1 MEGRSPAAIAVSEA
15 YEQFARRELA
25 GFSAAYERIC
35 LAVAADDELL
45 DRLSTL
51 PVPKRQPNLL
61 LGAVRW
67 LDGPIGGYEPFR
79 EFVLGRWELVE
90 EVVLRRRTQTNE
102 ANRCAA
108 VLPLL
113 ARVHAETGKPLA
125 LIEVGTSAG
134 LCLLPDRYGY
144 RYGDRRVGDPA
155 ALVQLA
161 CDVQGPV
168 PVPAAVPPIAWRAGI
183 DINPLDVTDPGDMRW
198 LECLVWPEQTD
209 RRERLRAAVS
219 IARLDPPRIVS
230 GDLNETIEKLV
241 EEAPADATTVV
252 FHTAVLAYL
261 DEEGRAAFARKM
273 ASLPVRWIANESP
286 QTFPEIAA
294 RVTAPPPPG
303 PYLTVLA
310 LDGRPY
316 AYGAPHGQSLYWL

>member
-1 MEGRSPAAIAVSEA
+1 MEGRSPAATAAAAA
-15 YEQFARRELA
+15 YEAFARRELA
-25 GFSAAYERIC
+25 GYSAAYERIC

-51 PVPKRQPNLL
+51 PVPKQQPNLL

-67 LDGPIGGYEPFR
+67 LDGPIGAYEPFR
-79 EFVLGRWELVE
+79 EFVLGHWDRVVA
-90 EVVLRRRTQTNE
+90 VVLARRTQTNE

-108 VLPLL
+108 LLPLL
-113 ARVHAETGKPLA
+113 AKVHAETGRPLA

-144 RYGDRRVGDPA
+144 HYSDHHVGDPA
-155 ALVQLA
+155 AAVQLTCA
-161 CDVQGPV
+161 VDGPV
-168 PVPAAVPPIAWRAGI
+168 PIPAAIPPIAWRAGI

-209 RRERLRAAVS
+209 RRDRLRAAVAT
-219 IARLDPPRIVS
+219 ARREPPRIVA
-230 GDLNETIEKLV
+230 GDLNESIEKLV
-241 EEAPADATTVV
+241 AEAPADATTVV

-261 DEEGRAAFARKM
+261 DDDGRAAFAARM
-273 ASLPVRWIANESP
+273 ATLPVRWISNEAP
-286 QTFPEIAA
+286 HVFPEIAG
-294 RVTAPPPPG
+294 RLTAPPPPG

-310 LDGRPY
+310 LDGHPY
-316 AYGAPHGQSLYWL
+316 AYGAPHGQRLYWL